1 LKTHKNSTFFEYLK
15 KFKCKKFLTF
25 ECDSNA
31 FCLVK
36 QTPQLWHTNGF
47 RASVMGN
54 LSSIGRLFGSGA
66 ATGFLAVTFF
76 LAFFAGKTIF

>member
-1 LKTHKNSTFFEYLK
+1 LKIQK
-15 KFKCKKFLTF
+15 KLTF
-25 ECDSNA
+25 ECDSKA

-36 QTPQLWHTNGF
+36 QTPQLWHTNGL
-47 RASVMGN
+47 RASVIGN

-66 ATGFLAVTFF
+66 TTGFLAVTFF